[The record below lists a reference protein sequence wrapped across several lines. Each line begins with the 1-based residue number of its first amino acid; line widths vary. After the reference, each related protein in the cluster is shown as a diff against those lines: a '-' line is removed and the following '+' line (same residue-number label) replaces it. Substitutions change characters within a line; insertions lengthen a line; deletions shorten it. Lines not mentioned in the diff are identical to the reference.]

1 MESTSARRRER
12 VAFLALVITVVL
24 AVTKLLVWVSTSS
37 LAVLSQTVDSAIDIV
52 ALLLLWLGVRI
63 AARPAD
69 ETHHY
74 GHAKAENLVAFV
86 ETLILGA
93 LAGGIA
99 WEAIGRL
106 ATEEA
111 SQVNA
116 PWYAFGLLVGSAVV
130 DALRVRLLLETARS
144 ERSDALR
151 SGALNFSTDLGTA
164 AVALIS
170 LLFVRAGLE
179 QADAVGAIVVA
190 LAAGIA
196 ACRLGKRSVDVLM
209 DRAPAA
215 PVDEIAAAA
224 TAAPGVAETRR
235 VRVRGSEQQL
245 FADVTVAAGRTASL
259 ERAHDIAE
267 GVEREIERVAPGA
280 DVVVHVEPSSEV
292 SGLAERVL
300 AAASRLDGVSEV
312 HNVLVH
318 AFDERGHPKLHVTL
332 HAKAR
337 PGMSVQDAH
346 ALSDEIELAVA
357 KELQADVRVDTHI
370 EPLEPTA
377 LGRDVTETR
386 QDIVASVK
394 RLALHEPDVVDCH
407 EVVVTASN
415 GDLSVVAHVRGRRE
429 LALARL
435 HLASHRIENAIRA
448 ANPEVHAVLIHFEP
462 A

>member
-99 WEAIGRL
+99 WAAIGRL

-116 PWYAFGLLVGSAVV
+116 PWYAFGLLLGSAVV

-151 SGALNFSTDLGTA
+151 SGALNFSTDVGTA

-292 SGLAERVL
+292 SALAERVL

-312 HNVLVH
+312 HNVLGARVRRKRSSKAARDAPRQGSPRYVGPRRTR
-318 AFDERGHPKLHVTL
+318 AFR
-332 HAKAR
+332 
-337 PGMSVQDAH
+337 
-346 ALSDEIELAVA
+346 
-357 KELQADVRVDTHI
+357 
-370 EPLEPTA
+370 
-377 LGRDVTETR
+377 
-386 QDIVASVK
+386 
-394 RLALHEPDVVDCH
+394 
-407 EVVVTASN
+407 
-415 GDLSVVAHVRGRRE
+415 
-429 LALARL
+429 
-435 HLASHRIENAIRA
+435 
-448 ANPEVHAVLIHFEP
+448 
-462 A
+462 